1 MDVIALFASF
11 VLSVGLGLAIAH
23 TVLGTVLFFMMRST
37 PAYSVVNTTTGREG
51 ELYESQADALAA
63 SVA

>member
-1 MDVIALFASF
+1 MALLASF
-11 VLSVGLGLAIAH
+11 VLSVGLGLAVAH
-23 TVLGTVLFFMMRST
+23 TVLGTVLFFMLRSRH
-37 PAYSVVNTTTGREG
+37 AYRVVNTTTARKG